1 MKHKFK
7 EFKPTSWSIDNKTSI
22 FVLTIILSI
31 FGMIAY
37 NSIPKEQFPELVI
50 PTMFVST
57 PYPGTSPE
65 DIENL
70 VTRPIEKNIKSIN
83 GVKKITSHSI
93 QDFSVITV
101 EFNTNVDVA
110 VAKQKVKDAVDKSK
124 KDLPNDLPADPNVME
139 IDFSEM
145 PIMYLN
151 ISGDFELDKLK
162 QYSEV
167 IQDRIES
174 LKEITRVDIVGALD
188 REIQI
193 NLDIF
198 KMQAASV
205 SFSDVE
211 RVVAYENMTISGGAI
226 DVQNMK
232 RSIRVVGEIKD
243 IEIIKNIVLKSSS
256 GALVYLKYIAEVK
269 DDFKERES
277 YARLDGKNVIT
288 LNIVKKSGE
297 NLLVASSKIK
307 NILTDLQAKTFP
319 AKLKITITGDQ
330 SKHTENT
337 LNELNNTIIIGFILV
352 TIVLMFF
359 MGFTNAF
366 FVGMAAPLSMFL
378 AYLVMPSIGF
388 TMNMLVMFSFIFAL
402 GIVVD
407 DAIVVIENIHRIYN
421 TKGLTIVNAA
431 KMAAGEVFIPILSGT
446 LTTIAPFLPLAFWP
460 GIVGKFMYFIPI
472 TLIITLFASLVVAY
486 IINPVFAVSFMKH
499 DDHETKVN
507 INKKQI
513 MIISFVFI
521 GLALILY
528 VSDYFGVAN
537 FVVLCWLIYLFFQF
551 VMNKVIMKFQFTFI
565 PALMNKYEKLLRFI
579 IRGKNAYYALASV
592 IALLI
597 LTFVIVAIKPPKVVF
612 FPGNDPNYIYVYIKL
627 PVGTHLNY
635 TDSISRVIEK
645 RVVNVVGN
653 NNPIVES
660 IITNV
665 ALGASDPYDNDR
677 TTVSNKAKVSVAFV
691 EFSKRNGC
699 STVDYLDKIREAV
712 KGISGAEIT
721 VEQNKGGPP
730 TGKPINLEVSS
741 DNMDDLV
748 YASNDVKKY
757 IESLKISG
765 IEELKSDF
773 DDNKPEIII
782 NVDRVKANRE
792 GISTAQVG
800 SEIRTAV
807 FGKEVSKF
815 KINEDEYP
823 IQVRYLPEQRNDI
836 NTLMNSKI
844 TFRDM
849 NTGLLKQIP
858 ISAIAKV
865 EYNETYGGIKRKNLK
880 RVITI
885 SSNVLTGYTPNE
897 IIKQINNGLKNY
909 KIKEGVDIK
918 FTGEQEDQ
926 QENVSFLSM
935 AMLLSLCLII
945 FILITQFNSLGKPLI
960 IVSEVLFSL
969 IGVLLGFVFFNIT
982 ISIIMT
988 GMGLVALAGIVVR
1001 NGILLVEFTDVLLA
1015 RGYKTRDAIVIAGKT
1030 RITPVLLTAT
1040 ATILGLIPLAI
1051 GFNINFVT
1059 LFTELNPNIHFG
1071 GDNVAFFGPL
1081 AWTIIFGLSFA
1092 TFLTLLLI
1100 PAMYFIMYGGK
1111 IKYNRFKNRVSKH
1124 LS

>member
-1 MKHKFK
+1 M
-7 EFKPTSWSIDNKTSI
+7 
-22 FVLTIILSI
+22 
-31 FGMIAY
+31 
-37 NSIPKEQFPELVI
+37 
-50 PTMFVST
+50 
-57 PYPGTSPE
+57 
-65 DIENL
+65 
-70 VTRPIEKNIKSIN
+70 
-83 GVKKITSHSI
+83 
-93 QDFSVITV
+93 
-101 EFNTNVDVA
+101 
-110 VAKQKVKDAVDKSK
+110 
-124 KDLPNDLPADPNVME
+124 PNDLPADPNVME

-256 GALVYLKYIAEVK
+256 GALVYLKDIAEVK